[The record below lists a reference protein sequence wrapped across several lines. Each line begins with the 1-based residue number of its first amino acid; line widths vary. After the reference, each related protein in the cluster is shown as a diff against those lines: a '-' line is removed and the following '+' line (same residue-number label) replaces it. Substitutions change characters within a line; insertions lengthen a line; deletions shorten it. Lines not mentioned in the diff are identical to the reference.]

1 MRPIA
6 TDTNDFPSLRRDGK
20 IYVDKTGFVH
30 RMVSDVNTRLFFVSR
45 PRRFG
50 KSLTLSV
57 LKALFAG
64 RRELFEGL
72 YIDKTDWKWEKYP
85 VIHFEFNDVTTTSIA
100 DFETSF
106 AIHVQE
112 RLEKAGFAYDKS
124 LPPPENFGNAIES
137 LSAANGGKGVVILI
151 DEYDAPVQRTRGHR
165 GEAQEGHIHLR
176 AEGRRAGGRGIRADA
191 REGLRRAVPRRRTPD
206 LAGWTLLRLQDPPPR
221 RLRR

>member
-30 RMVSDVNTRLFFVSR
+30 RMVSDANTRLFFISR

-57 LKALFAG
+57 MKALFSA

-85 VIHFEFNDVTTTSIA
+85 VIHFEFNDVTTTSLA

-112 RLEKAGFAYDKS
+112 RLEEAGFAYDKS
-124 LPPPENFGNAIES
+124 L
-137 LSAANGGKGVVILI
+137 SAANNGKGVVILI
-151 DEYDAPVQRTRGHR
+151 DEYDAPVQRARGHR

-176 AEGRRAGGRGIRADA
+176 AEGGRAGGRGVQADT
-191 REGLRRAVPRRRTPD
+191 REGLRRALPCRRSPD
-206 LAGWTLLRLQDPPPR
+206 LAGWTLLRRQDPPPR
-221 RLRR
+221 RLRRQAAVAFVG

>member
-6 TDTNDFPSLRRDGK
+6 TDTNDFPKMRGK
-20 IYVDKTGFVH
+20 GCIYVDKTKFVH
-30 RMVSDVNTRLFFVSR
+30 RMLSDVGTNLFFISR

-57 LKALFAG
+57 LKALFSG

-85 VIHFEFNDVTTTSIA
+85 VIHFEFNDVTTTSVA

-124 LPPPENFGNAIES
+124 LPPPENLTVRRNRIILDKSRDLNYYIVTLIYGF
-137 LSAANGGKGVVILI
+137 KGRKAKQH
-151 DEYDAPVQRTRGHR
+151 E
-165 GEAQEGHIHLR
+165 
-176 AEGRRAGGRGIRADA
+176 
-191 REGLRRAVPRRRTPD
+191 
-206 LAGWTLLRLQDPPPR
+206 
-221 RLRR
+221 